1 MVKFVA
7 KTLAVDTSNLAELDG
22 YQPFGATGGASLE
35 IKSHFSDRMLTVK
48 VTVDDTFKYK
58 IAKIETSKNKADKLF
73 KGDWEPKV
81 FNKADKIQGSTKDD
95 ALYGFDGND
104 TIKANSGNDTIYGGK
119 NNDTLYGE
127 DGGDTMFG
135 DAGKDFLDGGAGVN
149 TLTGG
154 SAKDTFSFSATLV
167 GGNYA
172 EITDFEPG
180 TDKIQLAK
188 SAFEG
193 IGAKGTLKAGQ
204 FFLASE
210 YDGTAKAIVY
220 DATTGN
226 LSYSKNGGGVGQ
238 VFGRIGNGAD
248 LDNKDFIIA

>member
-22 YQPFGATGGASLE
+22 YKPFAGSGGASLGIE
-35 IKSHFSDRMLTVK
+35 SKFSNRELSVK
-48 VTVDDTFKYK
+48 VTENDTFKYK
-58 IAKIETSKNKADKLF
+58 ISKIQTSKDNADKLF

-81 FNKADKIQGSTKDD
+81 FKNADTLKGSTQGD

-104 TIKANSGNDTIYGGK
+104 TINGNGGNDTIYGGK
-119 NNDTLYGE
+119 GKDTLYGG
-127 DGGDTMFG
+127 DADDTMFG
-135 DAGKDFLDGGAGVN
+135 DAGKDFLDGGAGIN
-149 TLTGG
+149 SLTGG
-154 SAKDTFSFSATLV
+154 AAKDTFSFSAALA

-172 EITDFEPG
+172 QIEDFEAG
-180 TDKIQLAK
+180 IDKIQLAK

-220 DATTGN
+220 DETTGN
-226 LSYSKNGGGVGQ
+226 LSYSKNGGDPGQ
-238 VFGRIGNGAD
+238 VFARIGNGAE
-248 LDNKDFIIA
+248 LGNQDFIIA